1 MTVRED
7 IFPAQE
13 NRDPRKGLLLMLVG
27 IGLFSILNG
36 VVKAQ
41 MEIFPPNQV
50 IFFRNTFALIPL
62 WFMLVPLGGLVALR
76 STRIKEHVLLS
87 VLFTGTLLCIFYA
100 YSIMPLVDVTA
111 ITFMQPLL
119 VSVFAFA
126 LGLEKT
132 TRLQWLAVAIG
143 LGGVMI
149 MVQPTGGGPV
159 IGGLI
164 ALAGSAMGAASMLI
178 QRRLSGTESTQ
189 TIAFYTLGV
198 SAVLMLPLMFYSY
211 APPTFWQLAGLISM
225 GIASGLC
232 QYVIVRAFYHATA
245 SEIAPMTYTKIIW
258 AVVIG
263 YLWFAEVPT
272 LDVMIGSVAVMGATY
287 LAFRSAAAA
296 RMPI

>member
-1 MTVRED
+1 MAVREG
-7 IFPAQE
+7 IFPTQE

-27 IGLFSILNG
+27 IGLFSVLNG

-41 MEIFPPNQV
+41 MEVFPPNQV
-50 IFFRNTFALIPL
+50 ILFRNAFALVPL
-62 WFMLVPLGGLVALR
+62 WFMLLPLGGLAALR
-76 STRIKEHVLLS
+76 SARIKEHVVLS
-87 VLFTGTLLCIFYA
+87 VLFTGTLLCIFFA

-111 ITFMQPLL
+111 ISFTQPLL

-143 LGGVMI
+143 LGGVMV

-164 ALAGSAMGAASMLI
+164 ALVGSAMGAASMLI
-178 QRRLSGTESTQ
+178 QRRLSTSDSTQ
-189 TIAFYTLGV
+189 SIAFYTLGI
-198 SAVLMLPLMFYSY
+198 SALLMLPLMFYSY
-211 APPTFWQLAGLISM
+211 VTPTSSQLAGLIGM
-225 GIASGLC
+225 GVASGIC

-258 AVVIG
+258 AVIIG
-263 YLWFAEVPT
+263 YLWFSEVPT
-272 LDVMIGSVAVMGATY
+272 LDVMLGSIAVMGATY

-296 RMPI
+296 RMAI

>member
-1 MTVRED
+1 MAVRD
-7 IFPAQE
+7 TIFLSKVD
-13 NRDPRKGLLLMLVG
+13 RDPRKGLKLMLLG

-41 MEIFPPNQV
+41 MEIFPPSQV
-50 IFFRNTFALIPL
+50 IFFRNAFALIPL
-62 WFMLVPLGGLVALR
+62 WFMLVPLGGLAALR
-76 STRIKEHVLLS
+76 STRIAEHLALS
-87 VLFTGTLLCIFYA
+87 VLFTGTLLCVFYA

-111 ITFMQPLL
+111 ITFVQPLL

-132 TRLQWLAVAIG
+132 TRLQWLAVVIG

-149 MVQPTGGGPV
+149 MVQPTGEGPV

-164 ALAGSAMGAASMLI
+164 ALAGSAMGAASMII
-178 QRRLSGTESTQ
+178 QRRLSSTESTQ
-189 TIAFYTLGV
+189 AIAFYTLGV
-198 SAVLMLPLMFYSY
+198 SAVLTLPLLLYTHVT
-211 APPTFWQLAGLISM
+211 ATPWQLAGLIGM
-225 GIASGLC
+225 GIASGIC

-245 SEIAPMTYTKIIW
+245 SQIAPMTYTKIIW

-272 LDVMIGSVAVMGATY
+272 LDVMIGSAAVMGATY
-287 LAFRSAAAA
+287 LAFRNAAAA
-296 RMPI
+296 RITV

>member
-1 MTVRED
+1 
-7 IFPAQE
+7 
-13 NRDPRKGLLLMLVG
+13 MLVG

-76 STRIKEHVLLS
+76 STRIKEHLLLS

-119 VSVFAFA
+119 VSVFAFV

-211 APPTFWQLAGLISM
+211 ATPTFWQLAGLIGM

-272 LDVMIGSVAVMGATY
+272 LDVMIGTLAVMGATY
-287 LAFRSAAAA
+287 VAFRSAVAA

>member
-1 MTVRED
+1 MTVREG
-7 IFPAQE
+7 IFPAHE
-13 NRDPRKGLLLMLVG
+13 SRDPRKGLFLMLVG
-27 IGLFSILNG
+27 IGLFSVLNG

-50 IFFRNTFALIPL
+50 IFFRNAFALIPL
-62 WFMLVPLGGLVALR
+62 WFMLMPLGGLVALR
-76 STRIKEHVLLS
+76 SSRIKEHVLLS
-87 VLFTGTLLCIFYA
+87 VLFTGTLLCIFFA

-126 LGLEKT
+126 IGLEKT
-132 TRLQWLAVAIG
+132 TRLQWFAIVIG
-143 LGGVMI
+143 LGGVLI

-178 QRRLSGTESTQ
+178 QRRLSGSDSTQ
-189 TIAFYTLGV
+189 SIAFYTLGI
-198 SAVLMLPLMFYSY
+198 SALLMLPLLFFSY
-211 APPTFWQLAGLISM
+211 TTPTPWQLAGLIGM
-225 GIASGLC
+225 GIASGIC

-258 AVVIG
+258 AVLIG

-272 LDVMIGSVAVMGATY
+272 FEVMLGSIAVMGATY
-287 LAFRSAAAA
+287 LAFRSATAA
-296 RMPI
+296 RMAI